1 MDKMFAFHD
10 YKRTI
15 INLNYFVASELI
27 IDEDEYV
34 FEIKLALIS
43 KEGRVDLTLSFDDIE
58 IISDDY
64 ERLIDVLLY

>member
-15 INLNYFVASELI
+15 INLNYFVVSELI
-27 IDEDEYV
+27 IDEEEYV

>member
-27 IDEDEYV
+27 IDEEEYV